1 MIDIFIFVI
10 HFSMQ
15 IQLIDQYSAEEIAQ
29 ARDEIVQLQGNLN
42 KIEQLYHQLHL
53 TLNSQHVDVEQI
65 ALSINH
71 TENNLARGV
80 LDLQKFGQLRRTRT
94 KYHCLVTMFIAAI
107 GVFFLLIVL
116 SVLINVIQTFGYRR
130 ITT

>member
-107 GVFFLLIVL
+107 GVFFFLDC
-116 SVLINVIQTFGYRR
+116 S
-130 ITT
+130 